1 VRCVKVT
8 WEHDFADDPVLYL
21 SEFGGDGY
29 ETRKVQFYRDGRS
42 EWADESHETANV
54 GLSEIPFPSLE
65 EISSQSPGRL
75 TAAPRGRENLGAGPP
90 ATPSASW
97 DLSP

>member
-1 VRCVKVT
+1 MRYVKVA

-21 SEFGGDGY
+21 SELGDDGY

-65 EISSQSPGRL
+65 EISSQEEFNAELVDSEEFER
-75 TAAPRGRENLGAGPP
+75 AWIEAQV
-90 ATPSASW
+90 SS
-97 DLSP
+97 

>member
-29 ETRKVQFYRDGRS
+29 ETRKVQFYRDGPS
-42 EWADESHETANV
+42 DWADESHETANLE
-54 GLSEIPFPSLE
+54 LSESPFASLE
-65 EISSQSPGRL
+65 VIFSQG
-75 TAAPRGRENLGAGPP
+75 EF
-90 ATPSASW
+90 SA
-97 DLSP
+97 DLVDSEDFERA